1 MLSDEEKKAINELKE
16 EINKPVEVQGN
27 KFNTFI
33 LYNIESAKTILNLIE
48 KQSKEIEELKETLK
62 CTQNSWYEDTQKIEE
77 MKKQIDLDN
86 ECEIALN
93 SKVMDLEKEI
103 EELKTINQMQKYRI
117 EVIDERELIS
127 KDKIKE
133 ILGIE
138 EDINNEKLLSLL
150 QTIVDENSR
159 LEDIEDRKVQ
169 IEYNNVFN
177 KGVKSVED
185 KIKAKIEE
193 VDIQLQKLK
202 DGLTGRKTNFV
213 NKNMLFAQKKVL
225 QSLLEK
231 E

>member
-1 MLSDEEKKAINELKE
+1 MLSDEEKKMLEIFKKEVEKEQNEYE
-16 EINKPVEVQGN
+16 QVNEYT
-27 KFNTFI
+27 KFY
-33 LYNIESAKTILNLIE
+33 YNNHKFILNLIE

-150 QTIVDENSR
+150 QTIVDENAR

-193 VDIQLQKLK
+193 VK
-202 DGLTGRKTNFV
+202 DGTYDAKI
-213 NKNMLFAQKKVL
+213 VL

>member
-1 MLSDEEKKAINELKE
+1 MSDEEKKNLLKKLQYCELEYQQDGYLSVGKFEAIKQA
-16 EINKPVEVQGN
+16 IEV
-27 KFNTFI
+27 
-33 LYNIESAKTILNLIE
+33 IE
-48 KQSKEIEELKETLK
+48 KQS
-62 CTQNSWYEDTQKIEE
+62 
-77 MKKQIDLDN
+77 
-86 ECEIALN
+86 
-93 SKVMDLEKEI
+93 KEI

-117 EVIDERELIS
+117 EVIDGRELIS
-127 KDKIKE
+127 KDIIKE

-138 EDINNEKLLSLL
+138 ENIDNEKLLSLL
-150 QTIVDENSR
+150 QTIVDENAR

-193 VDIQLQKLK
+193 VK
-202 DGLTGRKTNFV
+202 DGTYDAKI
-213 NKNMLFAQKKVL
+213 VL